1 MQKNIINILIIIA
14 LVIGFYFLFSWLY
27 RESGNDSRWT
37 FRPEKKVL
45 TYEEQQVEKEKNS
58 VNDANLYNEAI
69 KNKNT
74 ETCASITDTTE
85 KTRCLDMVGATL
97 ALDALDREKCSTLS
111 SSGMISIC
119 QDNIAYRT
127 ASEKNDKSLCASISL
142 ENIRN
147 NCLEEREQVLL
158 QSLTSSGTVSLETC
172 GTFET
177 STWKEKCNSLVVVKD
192 DSA

>member
-27 RESGNDSRWT
+27 QEDNRSIWT

-97 ALDALDREKCSTLS
+97 ALDSLDREKCSTLS
-111 SSGMISIC
+111 SSGMISLC

-127 ASEKNDKSLCASISL
+127 ATEKNDKSLCASISL

-158 QSLTSSGTVSLETC
+158 QSLTASGTVSLETC

>member
-1 MQKNIINILIIIA
+1 MQKNIINILIIII
-14 LVIGFYFLFSWLY
+14 LFTGFYFLFSWLY
-27 RESGNDSRWT
+27 QEDNRSMWT

-97 ALDALDREKCSTLS
+97 ALDGLDREKCSTLS
-111 SSGMISIC
+111 SSGMISLC

-127 ASEKNDKSLCASISL
+127 ASEKNDKSLCASIST
-142 ENIRN
+142 ENVRN

-158 QSLTSSGTVSLETC
+158 QSLTASGTVSLETC
-172 GTFET
+172 GAFET
-177 STWKEKCNSLVVVKD
+177 STWKEKCQSLVVVKD